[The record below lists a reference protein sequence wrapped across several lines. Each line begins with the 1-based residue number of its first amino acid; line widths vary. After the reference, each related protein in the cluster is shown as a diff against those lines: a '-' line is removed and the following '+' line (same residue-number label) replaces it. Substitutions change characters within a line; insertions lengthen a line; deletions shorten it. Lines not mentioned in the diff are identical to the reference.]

1 MDNDDFLA
9 QKKLKIIEPFLNKEK
24 KLKEIEEESNISYA
38 TLKRWVK
45 AYKENGLDGLNKK
58 ERVDKNNYKKL
69 EPLELEKIT
78 RLYGKNKNLSIS
90 KLYEQ
95 YSTLSEK
102 MNISYPTFYR
112 IINNLDSFVKN
123 SSKPYI
129 RSIEISEYSYGI
141 FQYPIYFPFNLQKIY
156 YMTFFFEISSL
167 RIVNFSFDRE
177 QRTFKKLY
185 LFIRES
191 ILKEGVFPKE
201 IFLTNTVLEVSKK
214 SLRECFFE
222 SSISFLI
229 DDDFDY
235 NELRRFC
242 HFLELDLSHQFYGKK
257 DLTEN
262 DILEF
267 LNTYIYIEQSES
279 KFLEFYYQ
287 RKLDFFLTKS
297 IRKVNKSGIRLKNY
311 IYFNDILKDF
321 ENEILEVKH
330 TPYNEKSIVVYE
342 NKDFICEA
350 YKLDEN

>member
-1 MDNDDFLA
+1 
-9 QKKLKIIEPFLNKEK
+9 
-24 KLKEIEEESNISYA
+24 
-38 TLKRWVK
+38 
-45 AYKENGLDGLNKK
+45 
-58 ERVDKNNYKKL
+58 
-69 EPLELEKIT
+69 
-78 RLYGKNKNLSIS
+78 
-90 KLYEQ
+90 
-95 YSTLSEK
+95 

-112 IINNLDSFVKN
+112 IINNLNSFVKN

>member
-69 EPLELEKIT
+69 EPLELEKIK

-297 IRKVNKSGIRLKNY
+297 IRKVNKSRIRLKKY
-311 IYFNDILKDF
+311 IYFNVIL
-321 ENEILEVKH
+321 
-330 TPYNEKSIVVYE
+330 
-342 NKDFICEA
+342 
-350 YKLDEN
+350 